1 MKKNNSLVYNNYNNL
16 NNYYQDNNNI
26 NYNRIN
32 INPNENNNFNNFDI
46 NYNNIDF
53 NNWKKEINKKNK
65 IKGVVNLN
73 IKNNN
78 NQNIKKINNNIITK
92 KKNINYSSGNIFEN
106 NYNDFYNKNY
116 NNNNNYNYNQNYNK
130 RNNKSNNN
138 FLHNNFRNL
147 SNNDY
152 YNNIN
157 FNGLYNNNQN
167 YLIRNNFPN
176 NFNNNNI
183 NKNNSFKKNNFNN
196 HIPQNKIT
204 NSVLPIN
211 NNINLPPLN
220 IRHSKINSY
229 NDPSINYNFY
239 NDNNFN
245 YNDNNINNNNSM
257 SMRTNINNISSFLYK
272 PHTIKEY
279 KALTPIHMGP
289 LGPNIGTKDWLER
302 KKKNDRKNKYSN
314 MLSANHIGLSKI
326 KKENPKEQRENEI
339 KKKNSKSA
347 RYKTYEYGKRIKDIY
362 YFPYEEKLFKGN
374 FYNNNGIYNNDQIRK
389 YLQYNSSYIN
399 EIDDDN
405 NLEIFENNE
414 DEINSL
420 MKQREQYLKR
430 VLDIKKTLF

>member
-78 NQNIKKINNNIITK
+78 NQNIKKNNNNIITK

-196 HIPQNKIT
+196 HIPQNKIS

-220 IRHSKINSY
+220 IRNSKINSY

-374 FYNNNGIYNNDQIRK
+374 FYYNNGIYNNDQIKK
-389 YLQYNSSYIN
+389 YLQYNSDYIN
-399 EIDDDN
+399 ENDDN
-405 NLEIFENNE
+405 INLEILENKE
-414 DEINSL
+414 DDINSL
-420 MKQREQYLKR
+420 MKQREQYLKS
-430 VLDIKKTLF
+430 VQDIKNALF